1 VKAPP
6 QIETARLVL
15 SRPAPGDAD
24 AIFQR
29 YASDPDVTRFL
40 GWPRH
45 QSIADTQTFLAFSV
59 REWERWPAGP
69 YLIWSRGNGQLLGG
83 TGFGFETPDQAVTG
97 YVLAKDAWGKG
108 YATEA
113 LTAIVQLARDI
124 GVRRLKALCHP
135 EHRNSWHVLEKC
147 GFVRDSTWSKQ
158 VEFPNLAPGVPQDV
172 VCYEMLFAD
181 RERRANLPKA

>member
-1 VKAPP
+1 MACRPLLDLVAW
-6 QIETARLVL
+6 QRTTAR
-15 SRPAPGDAD
+15 RHWFWIRDA
-24 AIFQR
+24 R
-29 YASDPDVTRFL
+29 SGGHWLR
-40 GWPRH
+40 
-45 QSIADTQTFLAFSV
+45 
-59 REWERWPAGP
+59 AGEG
-69 YLIWSRGNGQLLGG
+69 R
-83 TGFGFETPDQAVTG
+83 V
-97 YVLAKDAWGKG
+97 GKG

-181 RERRANLPKA
+181 RERRANLPKV